1 MIKNTVV
8 ERLRERLENYTPKKL
23 EPKSI
28 EYQLGFMI
36 GEYIVA
42 EYLPT
47 IDVYCHT
54 NHTICVSEEDKLES
68 ERLNKLW
75 LKNYNH
81 GKNKDE
87 AKEDWFNLRK
97 FDMELEKKYLPH
109 TLECRIYPIEVEN
122 VVDLK
127 KGIRDSLWNCD
138 RCCYKIETDEDIII
152 ERVEP
157 PFYLSIV
164 KLNLDMD
171 DKIVY

>member
-1 MIKNTVV
+1 MAKDKTKVV
-8 ERLRERLENYTPKKL
+8 ERLRKRLENYTPKKL

-42 EYLPT
+42 AYLPT
-47 IDVYCHT
+47 LNVNYQS
-54 NHTICVSEEDKLES
+54 NNTINVSDEDRIEF

-75 LKNYNH
+75 FYKELKN
-81 GKNKDE
+81 KKT
-87 AKEDWFNLRK
+87 AKEEWFNLRT
-97 FDMELEKKYLPH
+97 FAMSLEKKYLPH

-157 PFYLSIV
+157 PFYFSIV

>member
-1 MIKNTVV
+1 MAKDKTKVV
-8 ERLRERLENYTPKKL
+8 ERLRKRLENYTPKKL

-42 EYLPT
+42 AYLPT
-47 IDVYCHT
+47 LNVNYQS
-54 NHTICVSEEDKLES
+54 NNTINVSDEDRIEF

-75 LKNYNH
+75 FYKELKN
-81 GKNKDE
+81 KKT
-87 AKEDWFNLRK
+87 AKEEWINLRK

-122 VVDLK
+122 MIDLK

-138 RCCYKIETDEDIII
+138 KCSYKIKTDEDIII

-157 PFYLSIV
+157 PFYFSIV

-171 DKIVY
+171 NEIIY